1 MVTNDNKINI
11 AICGAGRFA
20 KRRVIPAIDRCK
32 NAELVAIVRAL
43 QGKLIHLVFG
53 RISKLDDLILA
64 KS

>member
-32 NAELVAIVRAL
+32 NAELVAIVR
-43 QGKLIHLVFG
+43 GSSGETDTSGFWTNIKTWMT
-53 RISKLDDLILA
+53 
-64 KS
+64 